1 LKRFEEMKET
11 ITKDKNKNKLNQA
24 QKDLIFQWI
33 IEGLSDQQIVKRA
46 KEQNQFELSIQG
58 INYYRN
64 KKDVAEKK
72 EKITEKRIEKAML
85 SGLVKREKRIN
96 EIEKIFEDMKKIV
109 EKDGYWIDESKTIL
123 TQNYETTE
131 TKRTFNY
138 QLPKIMLQCLDD
150 IAKEMGERKGT
161 PAINNFLIGDD
172 ALAALKKTYQTL
184 PDPNVIDGE
193 YTTNETE

>member
-1 LKRFEEMKET
+1 LGKMEETKAKE
-11 ITKDKNKNKLNQA
+11 KKNYKLNA
-24 QKDLIFQWI
+24 DQKNLIIQWI
-33 IEGLSDQQIVKRA
+33 LEGLSDQQIAKRA
-46 KEQNQFELSIQG
+46 NEQNHFKITAKT
-58 INYYRN
+58 INYYRY
-64 KKDVAEKK
+64 KDVVTKKK
-72 EKITEKRIEKAML
+72 EQITEKRIEKAML

-172 ALAALKKTYQTL
+172 ALAALKKTYQAESL

-193 YTTNETE
+193 YTTDETE

>member
-1 LKRFEEMKET
+1 MEETKTKE
-11 ITKDKNKNKLNQA
+11 KKNYKLNA
-24 QKDLIFQWI
+24 DQKNLIIQWI
-33 IEGLSDQQIVKRA
+33 LEGLSDQQIAKRA
-46 KEQNQFELSIQG
+46 NEQNHFKITAKT
-58 INYYRN
+58 INYYRY
-64 KKDVAEKK
+64 KKGVTEKV
-72 EKITEKRIEKAML
+72 EKVKEKRIEKALL
-85 SGLVKREKRIN
+85 SGLVKREQRIN
-96 EIEKIFEDMKKIV
+96 EIEKIFQDMKKIV

-131 TKRTFNY
+131 TKKTFNY

-172 ALAALKKTYQTL
+172 ALSALKKTYQAESL

>member
-1 LKRFEEMKET
+1 M
-11 ITKDKNKNKLNQA
+11 
-24 QKDLIFQWI
+24 
-33 IEGLSDQQIVKRA
+33 
-46 KEQNQFELSIQG
+46 
-58 INYYRN
+58 
-64 KKDVAEKK
+64 
-72 EKITEKRIEKAML
+72 
-85 SGLVKREKRIN
+85 KREKRIN

-172 ALAALKKTYQTL
+172 ALAALKKTYQAESL

-193 YTTNETE
+193 YTTDETE